1 MKPAKPKQL
10 KPELVLLGPATQCQ
24 MIMRKDLG
32 TPAPVFVSD
41 VLLANPGNPSRAA
54 ILNSWKE
61 IATFLH
67 RGVRTVQ
74 RWERE
79 FELPV
84 HRIGNGNR
92 SPVFAFTAEIQLWLL
107 RNHAKVAGEISA
119 QQQQSRVPQVAHS
132 TKQRPNSDRLWW
144 RCQKLDNK
152 VESLM
157 QQHPLPAE
165 RLAQTHR
172 EHSGQIAW
180 RILALSNDHR
190 KR

>member
-10 KPELVLLGPATQCQ
+10 KPELVLLSPATQCQ
-24 MIMRKDLG
+24 MIMRKDSG
-32 TPAPVFVSD
+32 ARAPVLVSD
-41 VLLANPGNPSRAA
+41 VLLANHGDPSRAA

-79 FELPV
+79 LELPV

-107 RNHAKVAGEISA
+107 RNHGKVAGEVSA
-119 QQQQSRVPQVAHS
+119 QQQSRVPQVAHS
-132 TKQRPNSDRLWW
+132 TTERPNSDRL
-144 RCQKLDNK
+144 
-152 VESLM
+152 V
-157 QQHPLPAE
+157 
-165 RLAQTHR
+165 
-172 EHSGQIAW
+172 
-180 RILALSNDHR
+180 ALSEAGQQTG
-190 KR
+190 KPVATASASC